1 MRGCDGIATGS
12 ATASLQFDGLHST
25 RQTGTLATTERVVA
39 LLDTVLN
46 SDPRTDP
53 EVDQCY
59 RQPVK
64 LNLTPTQAYEP
75 DGLHAKSSNSMV
87 CSPNRRIRRSPL
99 QIFDSDVLHSK
110 SLNPTGALAIA
121 AAVSEET
128 AMLVRQHTIPFSFE
142 A

>member
-1 MRGCDGIATGS
+1 MRGCDGNATGS
-12 ATASLQFDGLHST
+12 ANASLQFDVLHNT
-25 RQTGTLATTERVVA
+25 EQTGILATTERGVA

-46 SDPRTDP
+46 SDLRTDP

-87 CSPNRRIRRSPL
+87 CSPNRRIHR
-99 QIFDSDVLHSK
+99 
-110 SLNPTGALAIA
+110 
-121 AAVSEET
+121 
-128 AMLVRQHTIPFSFE
+128 
-142 A
+142 

>member
-75 DGLHAKSSNSMV
+75 DKMV

-110 SLNPTGALAIA
+110 SLNPTVALAIA

-128 AMLVRQHTIPFSFE
+128 AMLLRQHTIHFSF
-142 A
+142 AA